1 MLVSIVIGI
10 LVFGYAGWTIAAYV
24 RRTKAGKCAGCSLSD
39 SCGASQCSPAPR
51 PEAKYGEHGLSEGEQ
66 SKI

>member
-1 MLVSIVIGI
+1 MLVSIVIGM
-10 LVFGYAGWTIAAYV
+10 LVFGYAGWTITAYV

-39 SCGASQCSPAPR
+39 SCGASRCSPASR
-51 PEAKYGEHGLSEGEQ
+51 QETRNGELGLSEGEQ